1 MANIFLRISSHIT
14 CKMNLSPKDSSGKQT
29 ITEALHVP
37 VRYFQVADIKHTV
50 GHSSDHKC
58 RLE

>member
-29 ITEALHVP
+29 ITEALHVH
-37 VRYFQVADIKHTV
+37 VR
-50 GHSSDHKC
+50 
-58 RLE
+58 